1 MGLLPTLFQMD
12 QGFLPFKTT
21 PALYAA
27 HCPGSLLFGMPSEQ
41 PYPSV
46 RKARLWLTAQRGS
59 KHRNG
64 PDRGRVYSKFDA

>member
-12 QGFLPFKTT
+12 QGLLPFKATL
-21 PALYAA
+21 ALCAA
-27 HCPGSLLFGMPSEQ
+27 HCPGSLPFGMLSKQ
-41 PYPSV
+41 PCPSV